1 MIIIRIYDQK
11 PSQHEIVLLDTG
23 WAGYCCDIITLLELC
38 TLSWLS
44 PFSFQLATQDCEKP
58 GDLFS
63 HLQLLLVG
71 NNWQVTTSG
80 VQTSFKVSIFS
91 FESRSYMWIWLI
103 ILPQRI
109 LLNCCKSDRKNHSTH
124 ANTSKIQHKGFIEV
138 IIQLYGPRSPPN
150 PHKPSYFIKAVS
162 VVTGNSLH
170 NGTSG
175 GSEPP
180 IYHLRQGSESVDQWK
195 IKYNCKFKFGQYSR
209 KMTMLKLQSRVEFK
223 S

>member
-11 PSQHEIVLLDTG
+11 PPQHEIVLLDTG

-38 TLSWLS
+38 SVSWLS

-80 VQTSFKVSIFS
+80 VQTSFKVSIFGC
-91 FESRSYMWIWLI
+91 ESRSFIKTWFI

-109 LLNCCKSDRKNHSTH
+109 PIKWLQFRYKEPLHS
-124 ANTSKIQHKGFIEV
+124 SKIQHKGFIEV

-162 VVTGNSLH
+162 VVTSYSLH

-175 GSEPP
+175 GNEPP

-209 KMTMLKLQSRVEFK
+209 RMIMLKLQSRVEFK